1 MSKIDKR
8 HHVVVVGSGFGGL
21 FGTKALDSPDVKV
34 TLVAKTAHHLFQPLL
49 YQVATGILS
58 EGEIAPP
65 TREILRR
72 QRNARVI
79 QGLVTDVDLDAKTVT
94 SRFHEKQTVLH
105 YDSLIVA
112 AGAGQSY
119 FGNDQFATYAPGMKT
134 IDDALELRS
143 RIFGAFELAEVEED
157 PEARKRLLTF
167 VVVGAGPTGVEMAG
181 QIRELANKTLT
192 REFRH
197 IDSRDARVILLDGAP
212 AVLATFGDRLGGKAK
227 ESLEDLG
234 VEVILNAL
242 VVDVDHAGLVVKKKD
257 GTTERI
263 ESACKVWAAGVQG
276 NELGRAL
283 AQASGA
289 ELDRAG
295 RVRVQPDLSLPGHPE
310 VFVVGDLALV
320 DGVPG
325 VAQGAIQGGQHAA
338 KTILHRIQG
347 ATPPGAFSYVD
358 KGSMATISKYRAIA
372 SVGKLRFTGFTAWV
386 MWLAVHLLAMV
397 GFKARLTTLLRWIIT
412 FFSNGRSERVT
423 TNQQLVGRLAMERLG
438 QGVSGTLMRGDE
450 LDAEREPRKSS

>member
-1 MSKIDKR
+1 MPSIDKR

-21 FGTKALDSPDVKV
+21 FGTKALDSPDVRV

-58 EGEIAPP
+58 PGEIAPP
-65 TREILRR
+65 TREVLRR

-94 SRFHEKQTVLH
+94 SRFHEKKTVLH

-119 FGNDQFATYAPGMKT
+119 FGNDHFATYAPGMKT

-143 RIFGAFELAEVEED
+143 RIFGAFELAETED
-157 PEARKRLLTF
+157 DLESRRRLLTF

-181 QIRELANKTLT
+181 QIRELANTTLA
-192 REFRH
+192 REFRT

-212 AVLATFGDRLGGKAK
+212 GVLGTFGDRLGGKAK
-227 ESLEDLG
+227 AELEAMG
-234 VEVILNAL
+234 VEVLLNAL
-242 VVDVDHAGLVVKKKD
+242 VVDVDHSGLVVEMKD
-257 GTTERI
+257 GSTARI
-263 ESACKVWAAGVQG
+263 EAACKVWAAGVQG

-295 RVRVQPDLSLPGHPE
+295 RVRVQPDLSLPGYPD

-325 VAQGAIQGGQHAA
+325 MAQGAIQGGEHAA
-338 KTILHRIQG
+338 KTILYRLKG
-347 ATPPGAFSYVD
+347 AVPPGAFSYVD
-358 KGSMATISKYRAIA
+358 KGSMATISKFKAIA
-372 SVGKLRFTGFTAWV
+372 SVGKFRFSGFTAWV
-386 MWLAVHLLAMV
+386 LWLVVHLLAMV
-397 GFKARLTTLLRWIIT
+397 GFKARITTLLRWIIT
-412 FFSNGRSERVT
+412 FFSNARSERVT

-438 QGVSGTLMRGDE
+438 QGVSGTLMRGDD
-450 LDAEREPRKSS
+450 LGQERATRKSS